1 METMWKEQ
9 AHKLIDELPAEAT
22 LDDLLRELAD
32 WQALQR
38 GLADQEA
45 GRLVPH
51 EEAKARIMAHFRK
64 SA

>member
-1 METMWKEQ
+1 METLWKEQ

-22 LDDLLRELAD
+22 LEDLMRELAD

-38 GLADQEA
+38 AMADREA

-51 EEAKARIMAHFRK
+51 EEAKALIMARFRK

>member
-1 METMWKEQ
+1 MESIWKEQ
-9 AHKLIDELPAEAT
+9 AHRLIDELPAEAT
-22 LDDLLRELAD
+22 LEDLLRELSD

-38 GLADQEA
+38 GLADREA

-51 EEAKARIMAHFRK
+51 EEAKAQIMARFRK

>member
-1 METMWKEQ
+1 MKILWKEQ
-9 AHKLIDELPAEAT
+9 AYKLIDELPAEAT
-22 LDDLLRELAD
+22 LEDLLRELAD

-38 GLADQEA
+38 GLADREA

-51 EEAKARIMAHFRK
+51 EEAKTRIMAHFRK